1 MTGRDADLAG
11 VTVGY
16 APFLTF
22 PHGGKGAFLSPSQGE
37 IERGIRA

>member
-1 MTGRDADLAG
+1 MSDRDADLVA
-11 VTVGY
+11 VVVGY

-37 IERGIRA
+37 IERGLRA